1 MRRIGTAGGSQS
13 ALFGSKITDEKSGKV
28 NVMAFGNKGRS
39 DTRGILKNRGVN
51 YISKPPALPGDSKSW
66 TAPYFETLRNADKS
80 ADKRRFV
87 RRGSAS
93 KSR

>member
-1 MRRIGTAGGSQS
+1 MMRRIGTAGGSQS

-51 YISKPPALPGDSKSW
+51 YISKPPALPGGLKEFDSSV
-66 TAPYFETLRNADKS
+66 F
-80 ADKRRFV
+80 
-87 RRGSAS
+87 
-93 KSR
+93 

>member
-1 MRRIGTAGGSQS
+1 MTAAILSMP
-13 ALFGSKITDEKSGKV
+13 LMKS
-28 NVMAFGNKGRS
+28 
-39 DTRGILKNRGVN
+39 TRNSHNLRKDLVIHN
-51 YISKPPALPGDSKSW
+51 YIGKSPALPGDSKSL
-66 TAPYFETLRNADKS
+66 TTPYFETLRNADKS